1 MELESGSDYKG
12 LTGRIKESPHQVWR
26 EEVLNPQLDYEAHH
40 LLPYYLWIEKALLVE
55 HQRLGLINRKEAV
68 EIYSAIE
75 RLHPD
80 EVLKQAE
87 AHLSDM
93 AFTIEGMILANL
105 SQPVIAWHVDRS
117 RNDYQATAQMMHI
130 RGCLFDIATQLSEL
144 ARAILQLSEKHI
156 HTVMPGYTHYQA
168 AQVISPSFYLTAF
181 LEFLM
186 QTSRRLLS
194 IYKEG
199 NGCPLGSG
207 AMAGQELA
215 WERDQLAKY
224 LGFSYPVHHALRG
237 VASRE
242 WILRISGELSIFA
255 TTLSRFLTD
264 FTQWGSNEYGFIDLP
279 DELSGISSSMPQKKN
294 FPILERIRG
303 RTSHLISIHM
313 GMIVAQRNTPYTNLV
328 EVSKEAGAPI
338 PSLFQTMK
346 SLLRLLTLFMSHLRF
361 QEKRMRQACEK
372 EFLGGFSLANALTLE
387 AGIPYRTAQ
396 VIVGKAIV
404 SSINKELV
412 PGEMK
417 ARDVTELCAEYGYK
431 VNISDEWVQSYFD
444 VDQNLRRKRSVGS
457 THPER
462 VQEMI
467 NRFHQILIRLE
478 NDWSQCRIEQQNAK
492 RQLDH
497 ILKS

>member
-1 MELESGSDYKG
+1 MDSGVDFKG
-12 LTGRIKESPHQVWR
+12 LTGRIKESPHNAWR
-26 EEVLNPQLDYEAHH
+26 EEVLNPQLRYEARH

-55 HQRLGLINRKEAV
+55 HQRLGLINRNEV
-68 EIYSAIE
+68 VDIHSAIDQ
-75 RLHPD
+75 LHPD

-93 AFTIEGMILANL
+93 AFTIEGMITANL
-105 SQPVIAWHVDRS
+105 PQPVIAWHVDRS

-130 RGCLFDIATQLSEL
+130 RDSLFDIAAQLSEL
-144 ARAILQLSEKHI
+144 VRVTLHLTEKHVD
-156 HTVMPGYTHYQA
+156 TVMPGYTHHQA
-168 AQVISPSFYLTAF
+168 AQVISPAFYLTAF
-181 LEFLM
+181 LEFLI

-194 IYKEG
+194 VYNEG

-215 WERDQLAKY
+215 WDRDRLAEY
-224 LGFSYPVHHALRG
+224 LGFSYPVHNALSG

-242 WILRISGELSIFA
+242 WILRISGEISIFA
-255 TTLSRFLTD
+255 TSLSRFLTD

-313 GMIVAQRNTPYTNLV
+313 GMIVAQRNTPYSNLV

-346 SLLRLLTLFMSHLRF
+346 SLLRLLTVFMSHLRF

-396 VIVGKAIV
+396 VIVGKVIV
-404 SSINKELV
+404 SSINKGLI
-412 PGEMK
+412 PADMK
-417 ARDVTELCAEYGYK
+417 AKDVGEVCMEYGYK
-431 VNISDEWVQSYFD
+431 VSISDDWVQSYFD
-444 VDQNLRRKRSVGS
+444 VDQNLLRKRSLGS
-457 THPER
+457 THPEQVR
-462 VQEMI
+462 EMV
-467 NRFHQILIRLE
+467 NRFQQVFVQLE
-478 NDWSQCRIEQQNAK
+478 NDWSQYQIEQQKAK
-492 RQLDH
+492 RTLDN
-497 ILKS
+497 ILKD